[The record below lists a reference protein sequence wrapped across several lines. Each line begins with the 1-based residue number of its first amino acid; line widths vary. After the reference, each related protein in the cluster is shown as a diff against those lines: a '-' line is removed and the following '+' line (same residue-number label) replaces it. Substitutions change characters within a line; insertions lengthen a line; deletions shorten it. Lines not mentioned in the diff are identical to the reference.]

1 MDNGRITEQQVPSG
15 NIAGLKL
22 ELLTAGSIDL
32 FSNIV
37 ITENSDLTGP
47 KLGVPNELSSHCY
60 TCGASDT
67 KHCDGHYGYIELP
80 ANICHP
86 YNVPKIV
93 QLLNKL
99 CPGCGSVKLSK
110 KTKDVGLSPLLKQ
123 RKYRNMGCKYC
134 SGKSIERYPQLKY
147 KYRKRTLEI
156 FAIVN
161 EEKFRSKYDC
171 EKLPDDYWD
180 FVPKVQ
186 QPQSASSFEMT
197 FSPYQVYC
205 LIKDLHPDLLS
216 KFSLTKELMFI
227 RRFPVTANCS
237 RVMEKMEDGSQ
248 AWHFDDLTKAYKRL
262 VDIKRRVDVFGPRS
276 VQSLCVGQGSS
287 IPTEVGNRLWDCI
300 KVSKLFNRSSSS
312 TKTDSQGSGLRW
324 VKDTVLGKRSD
335 NTFRMVVVGDPKIRL
350 GEIGIPNN
358 ISGELVIAEY
368 VNSQN
373 MEKLQ
378 EFGKNAYVLK
388 KGGIFSLRGVK
399 NLQLGDRVDRP
410 LRDGDIVLINRPPSV
425 HHHSLL
431 AFSVKILPKD
441 SVVSINPLSCAPFK
455 GDFDGD
461 CLHGFIPQS
470 VECRVELSEL
480 LSLNQQLANE
490 QNGHDLLSL
499 THDSLTAAYLLTS
512 DNIFLNKFQIQQMQM
527 LGHHYFLD
535 PTIYRTPVTN
545 KLLWTGKR
553 LFSLV
558 LPQSFNFVFPSN
570 GVHIKEG
577 HLLTSSNR
585 SAWLRNTQ
593 GSLFSSLI
601 KSYPCQ
607 GLEFLFIAQDIL
619 CEWISSRGL
628 SVSLLDFYLI
638 PDSNARRKIME
649 EVGLS
654 LGEVESICHTQDR
667 IMASAEQ
674 HLLMHDESGQDRSF
688 DFKSHFNKQKVC
700 FNLGIS
706 AYKEMNQEFQSMICD
721 YAFKDNSILAM
732 VNAGSNGN
740 LTKLVQQSL
749 CLGLQQSTT
758 PLSFRIPSKL
768 DSRILDQEM
777 FGGLHEKTAYY
788 GFVRSSF
795 LGGLNPL
802 ECFVHALSSRGT
814 LFSDNADLPG
824 TLTRKLMF
832 YMRDIS
838 VAYDGTVRSAYG
850 NKIIQFSYGTSTDNP
865 DSECSVE
872 CRGAGGQ
879 PVGALAACSVSEA
892 AYSALDQP
900 ITTET
905 SPLVNLK
912 KLMEC
917 SGKGSSGPQTISIY
931 LSDKLRRWNNGQ
943 ELGALEVKSHLE
955 RVLFSDIVAT
965 VMIVFSEQEF
975 CDVELGPWVGHF
987 HICQEMMKKRRLSI
1001 QGVVDA
1007 LIRVYKSSRR
1017 KTRSLPSLQICSGE
1031 CSFIDSSKGDPRLVC
1046 ISAAVEISEFN
1057 DNLGT
1062 LRDEVLPNLLR
1073 TTIKGF
1079 LDFKKVEILW
1089 EDHCKAS
1096 RLVNNS
1102 MGELLIKVHRS
1113 ESCNQTKFWSS
1124 LLDACIPIKDL
1135 INWEKSHPDNLCD
1148 IFSAFGVDAAWKH
1161 FFRTMKSTISDI
1173 GRNIC
1178 QDHLLLIADCLS
1190 VTGEFHGLNAKG
1202 IEKQMDQMAIS
1213 SPFMQACFSNPS
1225 KQFIKSAKKG
1235 AKDDLLGALD
1245 AAAWGKEAPLGSGG
1259 PFEIL
1264 YSGKGQNLVNPF
1276 EVYDKLLL
1284 SHSASCKNIPLNC
1297 GDKILGPEDNYSF
1310 EEAAECLEL
1319 DEDFSLVD
1327 MSSPVDVV
1335 GMLSKFREMLHKY
1348 PVNVHLN
1355 KTDRSLLM
1363 KALSYHPQGNAKLG
1377 AGVKAIKVGRH
1388 PLHPS
1393 KCFMIVR
1400 KDGTEEDFSYLKC
1413 VMGAAKQI
1421 SPDLENAFRK
1431 ELYKGKSR

>member
-1 MDNGRITEQQVPSG
+1 MRFGGLITVKIFGLKMDNGRITEQQVPSG

-312 TKTDSQGSGLRW
+312 TKTDSQGSGL
-324 VKDTVLGKRSD
+324 S
-335 NTFRMVVVGDPKIRL
+335 
-350 GEIGIPNN
+350 
-358 ISGELVIAEY
+358 
-368 VNSQN
+368 
-373 MEKLQ
+373 
-378 EFGKNAYVLK
+378 
-388 KGGIFSLRGVK
+388 
-399 NLQLGDRVDRP
+399 
-410 LRDGDIVLINRPPSV
+410 
-425 HHHSLL
+425 
-431 AFSVKILPKD
+431 
-441 SVVSINPLSCAPFK
+441 
-455 GDFDGD
+455 
-461 CLHGFIPQS
+461 
-470 VECRVELSEL
+470 
-480 LSLNQQLANE
+480 
-490 QNGHDLLSL
+490 
-499 THDSLTAAYLLTS
+499 
-512 DNIFLNKFQIQQMQM
+512 
-527 LGHHYFLD
+527 
-535 PTIYRTPVTN
+535 
-545 KLLWTGKR
+545 
-553 LFSLV
+553 
-558 LPQSFNFVFPSN
+558 
-570 GVHIKEG
+570 
-577 HLLTSSNR
+577 
-585 SAWLRNTQ
+585 
-593 GSLFSSLI
+593 
-601 KSYPCQ
+601 
-607 GLEFLFIAQDIL
+607 
-619 CEWISSRGL
+619 
-628 SVSLLDFYLI
+628 
-638 PDSNARRKIME
+638 
-649 EVGLS
+649 
-654 LGEVESICHTQDR
+654 
-667 IMASAEQ
+667 
-674 HLLMHDESGQDRSF
+674 
-688 DFKSHFNKQKVC
+688 
-700 FNLGIS
+700 
-706 AYKEMNQEFQSMICD
+706 
-721 YAFKDNSILAM
+721 
-732 VNAGSNGN
+732 
-740 LTKLVQQSL
+740 
-749 CLGLQQSTT
+749 
-758 PLSFRIPSKL
+758 
-768 DSRILDQEM
+768 
-777 FGGLHEKTAYY
+777 
-788 GFVRSSF
+788 
-795 LGGLNPL
+795 
-802 ECFVHALSSRGT
+802 
-814 LFSDNADLPG
+814 
-824 TLTRKLMF
+824 
-832 YMRDIS
+832 
-838 VAYDGTVRSAYG
+838 
-850 NKIIQFSYGTSTDNP
+850 
-865 DSECSVE
+865 
-872 CRGAGGQ
+872 
-879 PVGALAACSVSEA
+879 
-892 AYSALDQP
+892 
-900 ITTET
+900 
-905 SPLVNLK
+905 
-912 KLMEC
+912 
-917 SGKGSSGPQTISIY
+917 
-931 LSDKLRRWNNGQ
+931 
-943 ELGALEVKSHLE
+943 
-955 RVLFSDIVAT
+955 
-965 VMIVFSEQEF
+965 FSEQEF